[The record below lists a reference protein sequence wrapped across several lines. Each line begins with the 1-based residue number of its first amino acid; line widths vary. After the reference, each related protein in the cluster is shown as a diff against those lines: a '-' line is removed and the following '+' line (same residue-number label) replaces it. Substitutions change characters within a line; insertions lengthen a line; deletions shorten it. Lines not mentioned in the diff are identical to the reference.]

1 MSARPLHVYLVAG
14 EPSGDALGARLMAAL
29 RARTG
34 GDVRFSGLGGPQM
47 VEAGLASLFDY
58 GELAVMGVFEIL
70 PRAFALLRRMR
81 QVADDIAARRPDV
94 IVTIDVPAFAFGV
107 AKRLPDHSVP
117 RVHYG
122 APTIWAWRP
131 RRVHKYK
138 RAFDHILAVFPFEP
152 PHFHRHGLACTF
164 IGHAVLDGG
173 ADKGDGSGFRVR
185 HGIPPDAPAICVLP
199 GSRRGEVDRLVRR
212 FGGAVDL
219 LARRRPGLVAIVPTV
234 PNVAASVRAAVER
247 WRTPAV
253 IVATPAERHDAMAAS
268 DVALAASGTVG
279 LELALAE
286 VPAAI
291 AYRVAP
297 LTALALRLLLKVPCI
312 SSTNLIVGRK
322 VLPEFLQDRVRP
334 APMAEAL
341 DAMFDDGPRRAEIAA
356 AQRAAIDALGRG
368 GPSPSDRAAG
378 VILDIIG
385 AWPAAGGGQGSSGRR

>member
-1 MSARPLHVYLVAG
+1 MSAPPLHVYLVAG

-29 RARTG
+29 RARTNG
-34 GDVRFSGLGGPQM
+34 EVRFSGLGGPQM
-47 VEAGLASLFDY
+47 VEAGLVSLFDY

-70 PRAFALLRRMR
+70 PRAVALLRRMR
-81 QVADDIAARRPDV
+81 EVADDIAGKRPDV

-107 AKRLPDHSVP
+107 AKRLPDHAVP

-131 RRVHKYK
+131 WRVHKYK

-164 IGHAVLDGG
+164 VGHAVLDGG
-173 ADKGDGSGFRVR
+173 ADRGDGPGFRHR
-185 HGIPPDAPAICVLP
+185 HGIPPEAKVVCVLP
-199 GSRRGEVDRLVRR
+199 GSRRGEVERLVRR
-212 FGGAVDL
+212 FGGAVDA
-219 LARRRPGLVAIVPTV
+219 LARRRPGLVAVVPTV
-234 PNVAASVRAAVER
+234 PNVAALVRVAAER

-279 LELALAE
+279 LELAMAT

-297 LTALALRLLLKVPCI
+297 LTALALWLLLKVPYV

-322 VLPEFLQDRVRP
+322 VLPEFLQDDVRP
-334 APMAEAL
+334 EPMAEAL
-341 DAMFDDGPRRAEIAA
+341 DAMLDDGPRRAEIAA
-356 AQRAAIDALGRG
+356 AQREAMDALGRG

-385 AWPAAGGGQGSSGRR
+385 EWRAVGRPADGGGRR